1 MRYVT
6 RGKLVK
12 ILKFEIFSSDD
23 SSAQLVFQWFESRAK
38 IAAQVW
44 DDHGLLSY
52 NYHY

>member
-1 MRYVT
+1 MIVVLNYYFS
-6 RGKLVK
+6 GKHEV
-12 ILKFEIFSSDD
+12 
-23 SSAQLVFQWFESRAK
+23 ESRAK